1 MVKRDLRMEEGE
13 RGEGKIG
20 RKRGL
25 AVGCEI
31 NEHAETRIK
40 QKNTRERKTAICSD
54 EIFRER

>member
-40 QKNTRERKTAICSD
+40 QKTRERKTAIY
-54 EIFRER
+54 I